1 VLVPVDERL
10 NPVRSTYCAPE
21 KVSAGVAVLLRTRAW
36 TACELSPGSVTKA
49 TGSFSVPTDLMVTG
63 AYRVLFRATYTV
75 SPGAAAS
82 AAGWIWQK
90 GTA

>member
-1 VLVPVDERL
+1 M
-10 NPVRSTYCAPE
+10 
-21 KVSAGVAVLLRTRAW
+21 
-36 TACELSPGSVTKA
+36 TKA